1 VTLRIGFLG
10 AGFIADYHAGMLKH
24 SEADADIVAVHDPEL
39 GRANEFAQRHGGVVA
54 NSESAL
60 IDAVDAVYVCTW
72 TSEHPRL
79 VAAAASAG
87 RAVFC
92 EKPLGVDLTAATEVC
107 ATLTAHGVVN
117 QAGLVL
123 RDSPAFRLLREWVA
137 DPDDGEVL
145 HVVFRDDQ
153 YLPVRGQY
161 RSTWR
166 ADQRRAGSGTLLEH
180 SIHDLDLLEWI
191 FGDISSVS
199 ATTQSRSG
207 HPGIEDVASVA
218 IRFASG
224 ATAQLASVWHDVL
237 ARPSQRRVEVFR
249 RRAWYALEGDAFGP
263 VTQLRSTAGDVAAA
277 DDPAGAEPGP
287 WERLTGT
294 EPVVYEGG
302 GLLDELARRDVVL
315 RIADA
320 GFVDAAA
327 NGAPAH
333 PGVLVALRAHVV
345 AHACYHSAAADGA
358 WVEVPAGLPQGFESS
373 T

>member
-1 VTLRIGFLG
+1 MTLRIGFLG
-10 AGFIADYHAGMLKH
+10 AGFSADYHAGMLRRAG
-24 SEADADIVAVHDPEL
+24 ADADIVAVYDPEAQ
-39 GRANEFAQRHGGVVA
+39 RADDFARRHGGMVA
-54 NSESAL
+54 SSESAL

-79 VAAAASAG
+79 VAAAAGAG

-92 EKPLGVDLTAATEVC
+92 EKPIGVDLAAATEVC
-107 ATLTAHGVVN
+107 ATLAAHGVVN

-191 FGDISSVS
+191 FGEISSVS
-199 ATTQSRSG
+199 ATTQGRSN

-218 IRFASG
+218 IRFTSG

-263 VTQLRSTAGDVAAA
+263 VSQLRSTAGDVAAA
-277 DDPAGAEPGP
+277 DDPAGAEPGT
-287 WERLTGT
+287 WERLAGG
-294 EPVVYEGG
+294 EPVIYEGG
-302 GLLDELARRDVVL
+302 ALLDELARRDVAL
-315 RIADA
+315 RIPDA

-345 AHACYHSAAADGA
+345 AQACYDSAAAGGA
-358 WVEVPAGLPQGFESS
+358 WVEVPTGLPQGFVAS

>member
-1 VTLRIGFLG
+1 MALRIGFLG
-10 AGFIADYHAGMLKH
+10 AGFIADYHAGMLEL
-24 SEADADIVAVHDPEL
+24 SGADAAIVAVHDPEAW
-39 GRANEFAQRHGGVVA
+39 RADAFAQRHGGVVA
-54 NSESAL
+54 SSESEL
-60 IDAVDAVYVCTW
+60 IGAVDAVYVCTW

-79 VAAAASAG
+79 VAAVADAG
-87 RAVFC
+87 KAVFC
-92 EKPLGVDLTAATEVC
+92 EKPLGVDLTAATQVC
-107 ATLTAHGVVN
+107 ATLAATGVVN

-166 ADQRRAGSGTLLEH
+166 ADRDRAGSGTLLEH

-191 FGDISSVS
+191 FGDIASVS
-199 ATTQSRSG
+199 ATTQGRSG

-218 IRFASG
+218 INFGSG

-237 ARPSQRRVEVFR
+237 GRPSQRRVEVFR

-263 VTQLRSTAGDVAAA
+263 VTRLRSTAADVAAA
-277 DDPAGAEPGP
+277 DDPAGVEPGA
-287 WERLTGT
+287 WDRLAAD
-294 EPVVYEGG
+294 EPEVLEGST
-302 GLLDELARRDVVL
+302 LLDELARREVDL
-315 RIADA
+315 RIPDA
-320 GFVDAAA
+320 GFVDAVTR
-327 NGAPAH
+327 GVPAH
-333 PGVLVALRAHVV
+333 PDVLVALRAHVV
-345 AHACYHSAAADGA
+345 AQACYDSAAAGA
-358 WVEVPAGLPQGFESS
+358 RMEVPAGLPDGFPSP